1 MKKVI
6 DKYDF
11 VVYSVCSLENLNNN
25 LRKGGRFMKFNYNKL
40 LGLMKEKQITQLEL
54 AEKLGI
60 TTPTLSLKL
69 NNKARFKQGEI
80 VTICD
85 FLGIDAG
92 SIGSYFFT
100 V

>member
-1 MKKVI
+1 M
-6 DKYDF
+6 
-11 VVYSVCSLENLNNN
+11 
-25 LRKGGRFMKFNYNKL
+25 RFNYNKL

-54 AEKLGI
+54 AKKLGI

-69 NNKARFKQGEI
+69 NNKARFKQSEI

>member
-1 MKKVI
+1 
-6 DKYDF
+6 
-11 VVYSVCSLENLNNN
+11 
-25 LRKGGRFMKFNYNKL
+25 MKFNYNKL

-54 AEKLGI
+54 AKKLGI
-60 TTPTLSLKL
+60 ATPTLSLKL
-69 NNKARFKQGEI
+69 NNKARFKQSEI

-85 FLGIDAG
+85 ILGIDGG